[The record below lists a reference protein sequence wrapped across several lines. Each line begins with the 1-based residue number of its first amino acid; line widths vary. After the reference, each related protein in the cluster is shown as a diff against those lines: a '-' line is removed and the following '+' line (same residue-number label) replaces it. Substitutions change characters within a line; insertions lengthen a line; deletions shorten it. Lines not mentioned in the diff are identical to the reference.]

1 MEENNSKK
9 FNSAKEIIDYIK
21 NSTSNSEDMVY
32 KEWKVMEKEEMI
44 KIRDIFKKSTDIL
57 NEVINLFEELDKTND
72 EIEQKNIQDKI
83 EEKTGLFAMQMFKI
97 QNL

>member
-1 MEENNSKK
+1 
-9 FNSAKEIIDYIK
+9 
-21 NSTSNSEDMVY
+21 
-32 KEWKVMEKEEMI
+32 MEKEEMI
-44 KIRDIFKKSTDIL
+44 KIRDIFQKSTDIL

-83 EEKTGLFAMQMFKI
+83 EEKVGLFAMQMFKI

>member
-1 MEENNSKK
+1 
-9 FNSAKEIIDYIK
+9 
-21 NSTSNSEDMVY
+21 
-32 KEWKVMEKEEMI
+32 MEKEEMI
-44 KIRDIFKKSTDIL
+44 KIRDIFQKSTDIL

-83 EEKTGLFAMQMFKI
+83 EEKAGLFAMQMFKI

>member
-1 MEENNSKK
+1 
-9 FNSAKEIIDYIK
+9 
-21 NSTSNSEDMVY
+21 
-32 KEWKVMEKEEMI
+32 MEKEEMI
-44 KIRDIFKKSTDIL
+44 KIRDIFQKSTDIL

-72 EIEQKNIQDKI
+72 KIEQKNIQDKI

>member
-1 MEENNSKK
+1 
-9 FNSAKEIIDYIK
+9 
-21 NSTSNSEDMVY
+21 
-32 KEWKVMEKEEMI
+32 MEKEEMI
-44 KIRDIFKKSTDIL
+44 KIRDIFQKSTDIL